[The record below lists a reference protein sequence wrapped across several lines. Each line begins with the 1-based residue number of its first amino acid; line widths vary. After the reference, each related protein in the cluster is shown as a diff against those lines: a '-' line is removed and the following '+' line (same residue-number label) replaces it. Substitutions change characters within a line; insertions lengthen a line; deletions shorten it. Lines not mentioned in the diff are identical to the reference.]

1 MTRKNVKLA
10 YITNDSARKATYKK
24 RKKGL
29 MKKVSELSTLCGIN
43 VCAIMYNP
51 YESQPKVWPSPMG
64 VQRMEQSKKM
74 VNQESFLS
82 QRISKAT
89 EQLKKH
95 CKDNWE
101 KEMTQVMFNNISGER
116 LLDENMREIDKRIA
130 ALANTPLN
138 LKGALPSLSSSVAAL
153 PPMTM
158 VTLEVISR
166 VIIKDMLQT
175 KVNNMDQIQR
185 QQWIIEMM
193 NNNNKNPQTHM
204 AFGGNEMMFQFGDN
218 INLNN
223 GLWSNT
229 FFP

>member
-10 YITNDSARKATYKK
+10 YITNDSAMKATYKK

-64 VQRMEQSKKM
+64 VQRVLSK
-74 VNQESFLS
+74 F
-82 QRISKAT
+82 KAI
-89 EQLKKH
+89 LRWNK
-95 CKDNWE
+95 
-101 KEMTQVMFNNISGER
+101 

-138 LKGALPSLSSSVAAL
+138 PKGALPSLSSSVAAL

-158 VTLEVISR
+158 VTLEAISR
-166 VIIKDMLQT
+166 IIIKDMLQT
-175 KVNNMDQIQR
+175 KDYERRHSMRVPHLLS
-185 QQWIIEMM
+185 
-193 NNNNKNPQTHM
+193 NKYTLMQ
-204 AFGGNEMMFQFGDN
+204 FGTQSEEGNEEEEDDDDKED
-218 INLNN
+218 
-223 GLWSNT
+223 
-229 FFP
+229 

>member
-1 MTRKNVKLA
+1 MA
-10 YITNDSARKATYKK
+10 
-24 RKKGL
+24 
-29 MKKVSELSTLCGIN
+29 
-43 VCAIMYNP
+43 
-51 YESQPKVWPSPMG
+51 
-64 VQRMEQSKKM
+64 
-74 VNQESFLS
+74 NQESFLS

-138 LKGALPSLSSSVAAL
+138 PKGALPSLSSSVAAL

-158 VTLEVISR
+158 
-166 VIIKDMLQT
+166 
-175 KVNNMDQIQR
+175 R